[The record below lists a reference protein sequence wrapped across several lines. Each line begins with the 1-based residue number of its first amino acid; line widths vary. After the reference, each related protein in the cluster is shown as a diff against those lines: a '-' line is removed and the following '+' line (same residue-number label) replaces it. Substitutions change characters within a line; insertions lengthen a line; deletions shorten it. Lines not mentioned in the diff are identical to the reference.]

1 MLFRLVPPGRSCR
14 QMAFVAKAMEGL
26 LQARKGEYNVCICVC
41 MFVEKEVENGREE
54 RE

>member
-1 MLFRLVPPGRSCR
+1 MLFRLVPPSQSCG
-14 QMAFVAKAMEGL
+14 QMDLAAKAIEGL